1 MSQHTQKCEVNA
13 IFKQNYALEIFTAFK
28 MVYSCSF
35 SLVENLDYLDFLQKM
50 FYNINYRSRCHK
62 RVLA

>member
-35 SLVENLDYLDFLQKM
+35 SLVENLDYLDFLQNC
-50 FYNINYRSRCHK
+50 FITSTTGADVINEF
-62 RVLA
+62 